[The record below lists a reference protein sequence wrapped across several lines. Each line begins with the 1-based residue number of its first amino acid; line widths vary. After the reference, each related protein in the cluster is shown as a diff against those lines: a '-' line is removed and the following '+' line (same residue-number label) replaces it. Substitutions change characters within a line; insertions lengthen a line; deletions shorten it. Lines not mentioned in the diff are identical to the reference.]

1 MFENIN
7 RIIGSDDIM
16 ITKKY
21 KNYPNMMFVN
31 EDTLSKLKMFQIDL
45 KIFLKI
51 KTLKEVKIVVCND
64 IANNEVYF
72 YINRFTLACSALS
85 I

>member
-1 MFENIN
+1 
-7 RIIGSDDIM
+7 M

-45 KIFLKI
+45 KKYLK
-51 KTLKEVKIVVCND
+51 KRNLKEVKIEVWND

-72 YINRFTLACSALS
+72 YINRFRKGEILKFDILDLLK
-85 I
+85 

>member
-1 MFENIN
+1 
-7 RIIGSDDIM
+7 M

-51 KTLKEVKIVVCND
+51 RTLKEVKIVVRPE
-64 IANNEVYF
+64 IPNNEVYF
-72 YINRFTLACSALS
+72 YINRWNKGEILKFDILDILS
-85 I
+85 K

>member
-1 MFENIN
+1 M
-7 RIIGSDDIM
+7 RSDDVV

-51 KTLKEVKIVVCND
+51 RTLKEVKIVVCND
-64 IANNEVYF
+64 IPNNEVYF
-72 YINRFTLACSALS
+72 YINRFRKGEILKFDILDLLK
-85 I
+85 

>member
-1 MFENIN
+1 
-7 RIIGSDDIM
+7 M

-21 KNYPNMMFVN
+21 KNYPNMMFIN

-51 KTLKEVKIVVCND
+51 RTLKEVKIVVRPE
-64 IANNEVYF
+64 IPNNEVYF
-72 YINRFTLACSALS
+72 YINRWNKGEILKFDILDILS
-85 I
+85 K

>member
-1 MFENIN
+1 
-7 RIIGSDDIM
+7 M

-21 KNYPNMMFVN
+21 KNYPHMMFIN

-51 KTLKEVKIVVCND
+51 RTLKEVKIVVRPE
-64 IANNEVYF
+64 IPNNEVYF
-72 YINRFTLACSALS
+72 YINRWNKGEILKFDILDILS
-85 I
+85 K

>member
-1 MFENIN
+1 MK
-7 RIIGSDDIM
+7 
-16 ITKKY
+16 TKKY

-51 KTLKEVKIVVCND
+51 RTLKEVKIVVRPE
-64 IANNEVYF
+64 IPNNEVYF
-72 YINRFTLACSALS
+72 YINRWNKGEILKFDILDILS
-85 I
+85 K

>member
-1 MFENIN
+1 
-7 RIIGSDDIM
+7 M

-31 EDTLSKLKMFQIDL
+31 EDTLSIFKMFLIDL

-51 KTLKEVKIVVCND
+51 RTLKDVKIVVSND
-64 IANNEVYF
+64 KANNEVYF
-72 YINRFTLACSALS
+72 YINRFRKGEILKFDILDLLK
-85 I
+85 

>member
-1 MFENIN
+1 MK
-7 RIIGSDDIM
+7 
-16 ITKKY
+16 TKKY

-51 KTLKEVKIVVCND
+51 RTLKEVKIVVRPE
-64 IANNEVYF
+64 IPNNEVYF
-72 YINRFTLACSALS
+72 YINRWNSGEILKFDILDLLK
-85 I
+85 

>member
-1 MFENIN
+1 MK
-7 RIIGSDDIM
+7 
-16 ITKKY
+16 TKKY

-51 KTLKEVKIVVCND
+51 RTLKEVKIVVCND
-64 IANNEVYF
+64 IPNNEVK
-72 YINRFTLACSALS
+72 S
-85 I
+85 

>member
-1 MFENIN
+1 
-7 RIIGSDDIM
+7 M

-31 EDTLSKLKMFQIDL
+31 EDALSKLKMFQIDL

-51 KTLKEVKIVVCND
+51 RTLKEVKIVVRPE
-64 IANNEVYF
+64 IPNNEVYF
-72 YINRFTLACSALS
+72 YINRWNKGEILKFDILDILS
-85 I
+85 K

>member
-1 MFENIN
+1 
-7 RIIGSDDIM
+7 M

-21 KNYPNMMFVN
+21 KSYPNMMFIN

-51 KTLKEVKIVVCND
+51 RTLKEVKIVVRPE
-64 IANNEVYF
+64 IPNNEVYF
-72 YINRFTLACSALS
+72 YINRWNKGEILKFDILDILS
-85 I
+85 K

>member
-1 MFENIN
+1 M
-7 RIIGSDDIM
+7 RSDDIM
-16 ITKKY
+16 KTKKY

-51 KTLKEVKIVVCND
+51 RTLKEVKIVVRPE
-64 IANNEVYF
+64 IPNNEVYF
-72 YINRFTLACSALS
+72 YINRWNKGEILKFDILDILS
-85 I
+85 K

>member
-1 MFENIN
+1 
-7 RIIGSDDIM
+7 M

-31 EDTLSKLKMFQIDL
+31 EDTLSKLKIFQIDL

-51 KTLKEVKIVVCND
+51 KTLKEVKIVVRPE
-64 IANNEVYF
+64 IPNNEVYF
-72 YINRFTLACSALS
+72 YINRWNKGEILKFDILDILK
-85 I
+85 

>member
-1 MFENIN
+1 
-7 RIIGSDDIM
+7 M

-31 EDTLSKLKMFQIDL
+31 EDTLSKLKMFQINL

-51 KTLKEVKIVVCND
+51 RTLKEVKIVVRPE
-64 IANNEVYF
+64 IPNNEVYF
-72 YINRFTLACSALS
+72 YINRWNKGEILKFDILDILS
-85 I
+85 K